1 MAAGDVRVISLSHKS
16 KRSIVCDGTEDYA
29 QIDAFGVAREA
40 AGTADTVGT
49 FAGWIHIA
57 SASASYCLIAA
68 GDVSAAEYVSLQVVS
83 GKINST
89 LFDGGSVQF
98 DIESDTAPVTT
109 DGWHHIAVTQ
119 DATQPL
125 LYHNGILLA
134 ATNDNATD
142 ITKWFADLNG
152 IDNANIGILDQNSTT
167 TLDMDGA
174 IGAVKYWD
182 KALSA
187 AEILQE
193 YNNQAVTDHL
203 ISSWDFDGDLVDSVG
218 GHDGTLV
225 NEAYLDPQYS
235 NFTKEIQRV
244 RALGGVTDLLS
255 CFVDG
260 NKYVA
265 VAIENT

>member
-16 KRSIVCDGTEDYA
+16 KKGVVCDGTEDYA
-29 QIDAFGVAREA
+29 AIDAFGVAREA

-68 GDVSAAEYVSLQVVS
+68 GDTNAAEYLALEVVS
-83 GKINST
+83 GKINCT
-89 LFDGGSVQF
+89 LFDGGSVAF
-98 DIESDTAPVTT
+98 DIETDTAPVTT
-109 DGWHHIAVTQ
+109 VGWHHIAVTQ
-119 DATQPL
+119 DGVQPL
-125 LYHNGILLA
+125 LYHNGVLIA
-134 ATNDNATD
+134 ATNDTATD

-152 IDNANIGILDQNSTT
+152 IDNANIGVLDQNTTT

-174 IGAVKYWD
+174 IGPVKYWD

-187 AEILQE
+187 AELLQE
-193 YNNQAVTDHL
+193 FNNQPVTDHL
-203 ISSWDFDGDLVDSVG
+203 ISSWDWDGDLVDSVA
-218 GHDGTLV
+218 GHNGTLV
-225 NEAYLDPQYS
+225 NEAYLDPQWS
-235 NFTKEIQRV
+235 DFTKEIKRV

-260 NKYVA
+260 DKYVA
-265 VAIENT
+265 VTVENT